1 MSSPLGAN
9 VFITGA
15 NRGIGLGLVKKM
27 LTVGGLKN
35 VFAGCRDVDSA
46 AELQQLYDKN
56 GPLRLIRIDVSDDR
70 SIRMAFGQVQKQLLD
85 KGGLN
90 LLINNAGILLKEG
103 VSLREP
109 IRDTFLHH
117 FDVNTVGPVMTTA
130 AFLPLLKK
138 AASAGEFARVV
149 NIGSSLGCIGQA
161 AVSPRLS
168 PYQNVAY
175 GMSKAAL
182 HHFSKMMAL
191 DESDIVTVAIHP
203 GWVKTEMGGANATM
217 SVSDSVAKIMARI
230 CALTKSDSG
239 KLLYGEKEL
248 LP

>member
-1 MSSPLGAN
+1 
-9 VFITGA
+9 
-15 NRGIGLGLVKKM
+15 
-27 LTVGGLKN
+27 
-35 VFAGCRDVDSA
+35 
-46 AELQQLYDKN
+46 
-56 GPLRLIRIDVSDDR
+56 
-70 SIRMAFGQVQKQLLD
+70 
-85 KGGLN
+85 
-90 LLINNAGILLKEG
+90 
-103 VSLREP
+103 
-109 IRDTFLHH
+109 
-117 FDVNTVGPVMTTA
+117 MTTA

-217 SVSDSVAKIMARI
+217 SVSDSVAKIWRGFAHSQRATREN
-230 CALTKSDSG
+230 CYTEKRNCCREEKSCHSSQFAFCR
-239 KLLYGEKEL
+239 L
-248 LP
+248 